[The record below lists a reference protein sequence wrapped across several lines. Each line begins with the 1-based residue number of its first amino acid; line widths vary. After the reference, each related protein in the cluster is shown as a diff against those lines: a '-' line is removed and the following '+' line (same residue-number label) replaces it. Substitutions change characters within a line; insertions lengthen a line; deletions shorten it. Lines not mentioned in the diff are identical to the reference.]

1 MLSHFR
7 LIALAGVAI
16 TAAAASAAAAL
27 WPSPPEMA
35 RLAPGYGGVCEA
47 CDLSGRILVDA
58 RLSGGQ
64 FRRAAFRDAVM
75 NRVLATDGLFDD
87 ADFSGAILDDGEFA
101 RARFPGANFTG
112 ASLAATRFPGAD
124 LSGAVGLTQAQLDQA
139 CGDAATKL
147 PQGLHIAP
155 CAT

>member
-1 MLSHFR
+1 MLTQFR
-7 LIALAGVAI
+7 LIALAGVAV

-27 WPSPPEMA
+27 WPSGAEVP

-64 FRRAAFRDAVM
+64 FQSARFREAVM
-75 NRVLATDGLFDD
+75 NRVLATDGLFHG
-87 ADFSGAILDDGEFA
+87 ADFSGAILDDGDFA
-101 RARFPGANFTG
+101 RARFPAANFAG
-112 ASLAATRFPGAD
+112 ASMVATRFPGAD

-139 CGDAATKL
+139 CGDESTKL
-147 PQGLHIAP
+147 PRGLRIAP
-155 CAT
+155 CA